1 LPVKSGPVDP
11 LLRAGGRASA
21 RVLSV
26 LMIGDGFRGFSA
38 SPHAALEDAV
48 AVLESSRLS
57 EDMLMQQLFRFAV
70 VSCLSLPIHSIAEPQ
85 ASQASKDALYFPA
98 AVGQTEADQYTRYEL
113 LAPETASF
121 KIYYEVAATTA
132 GAKYFYNPI
141 RKGSVASDESVYDAM
156 LGKPLHFEVVSGAQA
171 RKDAL
176 MPDAD
181 LTTNYIK
188 VTLARP
194 VPEHGQGRVLIVKT
208 YMDAQ
213 SYFLDGK
220 TIVFNRPLGV
230 QRNKIILPFG
240 YEVVG
245 LSVPS
250 QILTQTDGRIAISFL
265 HAGAGEAPL
274 VLRAIRD
281 AQIGKAALSRAL
293 TSQRSWE
300 SPFKGETEQDRLSER
315 AHQDRDI
322 VYFLQQPETHAFS
335 LYHDY
340 TESRAGV
347 NGYANVV
354 RESSVASHPAASV
367 LDTGEQLKAVEMSG
381 AEMTASKINVGE
393 AVEPT
398 ARVVVI
404 RFAPL
409 QKGQTLRLRI
419 AETYT
424 APSSYGLDG
433 DELIFD
439 RSLGRPRNAVV
450 LPSGWY
456 CTSSAAPAT
465 VSLLP
470 DGRTRLDYWDDRP
483 EAVDVLLKARRRV
496 SVE

>member
-1 LPVKSGPVDP
+1 
-11 LLRAGGRASA
+11 
-21 RVLSV
+21 
-26 LMIGDGFRGFSA
+26 
-38 SPHAALEDAV
+38 
-48 AVLESSRLS
+48 
-57 EDMLMQQLFRFAV
+57 MQPLFRLGIV
-70 VSCLSLPIHSIAEPQ
+70 LCLFLPIDPVADVQ
-85 ASQASKDALYFPA
+85 AAQATKDALYFPV
-98 AVGQTEADQYTRYEL
+98 AVGQTETDEYTRYEL
-113 LAPETASF
+113 LAPETARF
-121 KIYYEVAATTA
+121 KIFYEVTATTA
-132 GAKYFYNPI
+132 GAKFFYNPI
-141 RKGSVASDESVYDAM
+141 RKGSIATDESVYDAM
-156 LGKPLHFEVVSGAQA
+156 LGKPLHFEVVSGAEA

-181 LTTNYIK
+181 LTTHYIK
-188 VTLARP
+188 VALARP

-208 YMDAQ
+208 YQDAK
-213 SYFLDGK
+213 SYYLDGK

-230 QRNKIILPFG
+230 QRNKVVLPLG
-240 YEVVG
+240 YEIVG

-265 HAGAGEAPL
+265 HAGAGDAPL
-274 VLRAIRD
+274 VMRAIKD
-281 AQIGKAALSRAL
+281 AQTGTAALPKAL
-293 TSQRSWE
+293 TKELSWE

-315 AHQDRDI
+315 AHQDRAI

-354 RESSVASHPAASV
+354 REGSVASHPAASI
-367 LDTGEQLKAVEMSG
+367 LDTGQELPALEMSG

-404 RFAPL
+404 RFAPV
-409 QKGQTLRLRI
+409 KAGQTLRLRI

-424 APSSYGLDG
+424 APVSYRMDG
-433 DELIFD
+433 EELVFD
-439 RSLGRPRNAVV
+439 RSLGRPRNAIV

-465 VSLLP
+465 VSQLP
-470 DGRTRLDYWDDRP
+470 DGRVRLDYWDDRP
-483 EAVDVLLKARRRV
+483 EAVDVLLKARRRI
-496 SVE
+496 SIE